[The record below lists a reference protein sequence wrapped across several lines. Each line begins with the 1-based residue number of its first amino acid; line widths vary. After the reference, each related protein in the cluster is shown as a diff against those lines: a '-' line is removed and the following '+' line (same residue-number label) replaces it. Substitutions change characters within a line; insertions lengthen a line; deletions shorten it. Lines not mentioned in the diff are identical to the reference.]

1 MQTLSFFIALHP
13 DNESMKHRAFI
24 ILLLFVITM
33 AHFSCSSGACVDET
47 VPSVKAVIYSSST
60 GKIIKCDSIIV
71 TAPAVNGDTILA
83 KEKSVSEF
91 IFTLDPSGTAS
102 KMVFKLN
109 NIKDTVTITYTTSPY
124 FVSDACGYTFCHSI
138 TGISYTDNI
147 IDSIKLADKS
157 VTTNVK
163 SNLRL
168 YY

>member
-13 DNESMKHRAFI
+13 DNESMKQPASI
-24 ILLLFVITM
+24 IFLLLMMTM

-47 VPSVKAVIYSSST
+47 VPSVKAVIFSSST
-60 GKIIKCDSIIV
+60 GKVVSCDSIIV
-71 TAPAVNGDTILA
+71 TAPGVNGDTVLV
-83 KEKSVSEF
+83 KEKSVSNF
-91 IFTLDPSGTAS
+91 IFTLDPSNTVS
-102 KMVFKLN
+102 RMVFKLN

-138 TGISYTDNI
+138 TGITSTDNI

>member
-1 MQTLSFFIALHP
+1 
-13 DNESMKHRAFI
+13 
-24 ILLLFVITM
+24 M

-47 VPSVKAVIYSSST
+47 VPSVKAVIYSSET
-60 GKIIKCDSIIV
+60 GKTVSCDSIIV
-71 TAPAVNGDTILA
+71 TAPAIGGDTVLT
-83 KEKSVSEF
+83 KEKSISDF
-91 IFTLDPSGTAS
+91 IFTLDPSNTMS
-102 KMVFKLN
+102 TMVFKLN

-138 TGISYTDNI
+138 TGITWTGNI
-147 IDSIKLADKS
+147 IDSIKLANKS